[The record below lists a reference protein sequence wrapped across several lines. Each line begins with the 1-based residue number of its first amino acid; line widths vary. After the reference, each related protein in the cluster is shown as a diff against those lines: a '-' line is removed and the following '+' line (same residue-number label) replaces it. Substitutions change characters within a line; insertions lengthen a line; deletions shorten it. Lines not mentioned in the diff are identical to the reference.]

1 MFSIFKNINMTI
13 GLMPVAGIILSCMSY
28 VGSSILANFMSLG
41 IVLNVGI
48 KKRDCYT
55 TNFLVV

>member
-1 MFSIFKNINMTI
+1 MTI